1 MSKTQ
6 GLGSITKQKRA
17 KGWYYTA
24 VISLGYDQNGTQ
36 IKRTK
41 SSYKL
46 KEVNAWIRENSN
58 KVFTPDSEKTL
69 SEVTAEY
76 LVNFKKPKVSKLT
89 YEKYE
94 SRFRLYIK
102 AKPLGDM
109 KIKDISRAQ
118 VQSYANDLV
127 KTESIDIAHFMI
139 MLIKAVTRKLSD
151 DGAIEKNP
159 CADISLPPKKAK
171 PRSYLRDEEQKIILG
186 SLDLNDK
193 RDLAIYMTMCT
204 GLRLGEIMALKWIDI
219 KNGTVLIDKQFARVE
234 KSKFDIKCTKTDTS
248 IREVP
253 LPDIASKIIEKFRDG
268 TGYIFS
274 DNGEKPFD
282 RKRVQRRYKQI
293 CKENN
298 IESTFHSLRHTFATN
313 MVSANVNL
321 AVLKDLL
328 GHKSLDTTM
337 IYSHI
342 TQKAKQESV
351 DKIADKLDIK
361 TVNIL

>member
-1 MSKTQ
+1 MAKTQ

-24 VISLGYDQNGTQ
+24 VISLGYDENGVQ
-36 IKRTK
+36 IKKTK

-46 KEVNAWIRENSN
+46 KDVNTWIRENSN
-58 KVFTPDSEKTL
+58 KTFTPESEKTFA
-69 SEVTAEY
+69 ECTAEY
-76 LVNFKKPKVSKLT
+76 LINFKKPKVSSMT
-89 YEKYE
+89 YEKYQ
-94 SRFRLYIK
+94 SRYELYIK
-102 AKPLGDM
+102 TKPLGDM
-109 KIKDISRAQ
+109 RVKDISREHIQ
-118 VQSYANDLV
+118 IYANDLV
-127 KTESIDIAHFMI
+127 NTASIDIAHFMI
-139 MLIKAVTRKLSD
+139 TLIKGVTRKLSD
-151 DGAIEKNP
+151 NGIIEKNP
-159 CADISLPPKKAK
+159 CTDISLPPKKTK
-171 PRSYLRDEEQKIILG
+171 PRKYLTYKEQKIILG
-186 SLDLNDK
+186 SLDLSDK

-204 GLRLGEIMALKWIDI
+204 GLRLGEVMALKWTDI
-219 KNGTVLIDKQFARVE
+219 KDGIAFVDKQFARVE
-234 KSKFDIKCTKTDTS
+234 KSKYDIKCTKTDTS

-253 LPDIASKIIEKFRDG
+253 LPDIAAKIVEKFRDG

-274 DNGEKPFD
+274 DDGEKPFD
-282 RKRVQRRYKQI
+282 RKRIQRRYKKI
-293 CKENN
+293 CKDNN

-337 IYSHI
+337 VYSHI

-361 TVNIL
+361 AVNIL